1 MREGA
6 IMNIKEIDPD
16 IYYKKLNELAGKIDD
31 MNDIINLMAFHFHI
45 NRDEMLS
52 VIINMEIGT
61 AKLYVSL
68 QEKLDVNN
76 NEEELN
82 D

>member
-45 NRDEMLS
+45 DRDEMLS